1 MNDLLLQTTKRRVT
15 SQTMQEHNIE
25 IGERHAPSLGVAVT
39 GTTGATMTQQN
50 SCSNSSRGHAQ
61 SSDDYRRKNLDQMEL
76 DGLRQL
82 LKSKREAAKH
92 SFNQGVVQAVI
103 RMINKK
109 QNDMMKEAEEA
120 KQEIEEIFGGSQP
133 LYRHRQL
140 QEEVR
145 IGMRGG

>member
-1 MNDLLLQTTKRRVT
+1 MEEHTAAAAAAAAAQGMEMNDLLLQTTKRRVT
-15 SQTMQEHNIE
+15 SQNGHQTMQEHNIE

-92 SFNQGVVQAVI
+92 SFNQGEVQAVI

-120 KQEIEEIFGGSQP
+120 KQEI
-133 LYRHRQL
+133 
-140 QEEVR
+140 
-145 IGMRGG
+145 